1 MRRRQTPKIVLPKS
15 IDRLTAILV
24 VAFLLLASTTGVVAY
39 FVVRN
44 LVSGW
49 SLTQIPNS
57 PMDSSVPVQ
66 DTTPGVSNTLQP
78 LTQAGPTPM
87 PWDGASRVNVLI
99 MGLDYRDYVAGDVP
113 RTDTMMLLTIDPV
126 TRTAGMLSIPRDMW
140 VEIPNFNYAKINT
153 AYFLGETYKLPG
165 GGPGLAVQT
174 VEQFLGVPINFY
186 AQVDFAAFEKFI
198 DEIGGIVLDI
208 KEEIVIVPIGQP
220 DKVTLQVGKQRVN
233 GAIALAYA
241 RNRYTAG
248 GDFDRAGRQQEVIM
262 GIREQVM
269 KAKVLPML
277 IANAPS
283 IYANLSAGIRTNLS
297 LDDVIKLAWLAQQV
311 PPANIKKAVIGTD
324 AVTFGKSPDGL
335 DILKPIPDKIR
346 LIRDTI
352 FTTGGPVGPAA
363 VAEDPIKLM
372 KAEGAK
378 VIVKNGTS
386 VSGLANQTSDYLKAQ
401 GVNVINTAN
410 ADQVYNNSMVYDYSG
425 KPYTLR
431 YLVDLMKIP
440 GADIFSSFDPSN
452 QADVVIIV
460 GQDWA
465 NQNPMK

>member
-1 MRRRQTPKIVLPKS
+1 MRRQQTRKNFSIAS
-15 IDRLTAILV
+15 IDHLTKILV
-24 VAFLLLASTTGVVAY
+24 VIFAVLAVTTGIVA
-39 FVVRN
+39 FFFVRN

-49 SLTQIPNS
+49 SVTKLDSAPNS
-57 PMDSSVPVQ
+57 SDVPVLS
-66 DTTPGVSNTLQP
+66 TTPGASQQQP
-78 LTQAGPTPM
+78 LQSSGPTPM
-87 PWDGASRVNVLI
+87 PWDGASRVNILV

-126 TRTAGMLSIPRDMW
+126 SRTAGMLSIPRDMW

-174 VEQFLGVPINFY
+174 VEQFLGVPINYY
-186 AQVDFAAFEKFI
+186 AQIDFSTFEKFI

-208 KEEIVIVPIGQP
+208 KEEIIIVPIGYP

-241 RNRYTAG
+241 RNRYTEG
-248 GDFDRAGRQQEVIM
+248 GDFDRAQRQQEVIM

-269 KAKVLPML
+269 KAKVLTKL
-277 IANAPS
+277 IANAPT
-283 IYANLSAGIRTNLS
+283 IYQDLSSGIRTNLT
-297 LDDVIKLAWLAQQV
+297 LDEVIKLAWLAQQV
-311 PPANIKKAVIGTD
+311 PQENIKKAVIGTD
-324 AVTFGKSPDGL
+324 AVSFGKSPDGL
-335 DILKPIPDKIR
+335 DILKPLPDKIR
-346 LIRDTI
+346 LIRDSI

-363 VAEDPIKLM
+363 VADDPVKLM

-378 VIVKNGTS
+378 VIIKNGTS
-386 VSGLANQTSDYLKAQ
+386 VSGLANKTSDYLKAQ
-401 GVNVINTAN
+401 GVNVVDTTN

-440 GADIFSSFDPSN
+440 TANVFSSYDPN
-452 QADVVIIV
+452 TQADVVIVI
-460 GQDWA
+460 GDDWA
-465 NQNPMK
+465 TSNPIK